1 MLSEAQG
8 YKGLK
13 DKGYFLPSW
22 GTGKVYSSLLPSWA
36 LPYLSEVE
44 Q

>member
-13 DKGYFLPSW
+13 DKGQFLPSW
-22 GTGKVYSSLLPSWA
+22 EMGKVYSALLPSWA
-36 LPYLSEVE
+36 LPYLNEVE